1 MEVRGWRIER
11 YIAGEVLFSVVVAF
25 LFFFLIFLVN
35 QLLLLAEDI
44 LEKQVPVFDVLEL
57 LWYSLPSI
65 VALSVP
71 FASLVGCLMAI
82 GRLNSDNEVI
92 AMRASGV
99 SLYRMFAPVL
109 LLGVVL
115 SLFTFITNDYL
126 LPVGNLNLVRRYRE
140 LILSNPDLEFEAYAA
155 REFQD
160 LVLVSGEV
168 DDSRISDLLIIETGR
183 RSRER
188 IISAREAVLEEDAE
202 RSGVITLRLSDVS
215 LQDPVG
221 GNTEDYDYSRISEMT
236 YNILL
241 RDISL
246 TLQNP
251 TAREMSSVD
260 VYAMVRDQRADLRE
274 RRRERDARVA
284 ELQEELSRR
293 TVELERE
300 LGAGEV
306 SFEQAREELSTLTEE
321 VDSERS
327 RAIFSRSL
335 QLNLIEFHKKFSIPA
350 ACFAFMIF
358 AFPVGLHAK
367 RSGRAIGF
375 GIGLFVS
382 FLYWASIFGGQT
394 LGVQHPQIPAFLTMW
409 LPNILVIAVGLWLL
423 LERARR

>member
-1 MEVRGWRIER
+1 MDFRAWRIER
-11 YIAGEVLFSVVVAF
+11 YIAGEVFFSFVVAF
-25 LFFFLIFLVN
+25 LFFFLIFLIN

-44 LEKQVPVFDVLEL
+44 LEKQVPVLEVLEL

-82 GRLNSDNEVI
+82 GRLNSDNEII

-99 SLYRMFAPVL
+99 SLYRMFTPVL
-109 LLGVVL
+109 LLGIVL
-115 SLFTFITNDYL
+115 SLFTFVTNDYL

-168 DDSRISDLLIIETGR
+168 DEARIQDLLIIETGR

-188 IISAREAVLEEDAE
+188 IINAREAVLEEDKE
-202 RSGVITLRLSDVS
+202 RSGVITLRLSDVR

-221 GNTEDYDYSRISEMT
+221 GNPEDYDYSRTAEMT

-260 VYAMVRDQRADLRE
+260 VYAMVRDQRADLQD
-274 RRRERDARVA
+274 RRRERDLRVKR
-284 ELQEELSRR
+284 LSEELSHR
-293 TVELERE
+293 TVELEMKIDS
-300 LGAGEV
+300 GEIT
-306 SFEQAREELSTLTEE
+306 SRRAREELASLA
-321 VDSERS
+321 SEIEAERTRS
-327 RAIFSRSL
+327 IVSRSL

-350 ACFAFMIF
+350 ACFAFVIF
-358 AFPVGLHAK
+358 AFPVGLYAK

-394 LGVQHPQIPAFLTMW
+394 LGVQHPQVPAFLAMW
-409 LPNILVIAVGLWLL
+409 LPNILVSLVGLWLL
-423 LERARR
+423 WERARR

>member
-1 MEVRGWRIER
+1 MDFRGRRIER
-11 YIAGEVLFSVVVAF
+11 YIAGEVFFSFLVAF
-25 LFFFLIFLVN
+25 LFFFLIFLIN

-44 LEKQVPVFDVLEL
+44 LEKQVPVLDVLEM

-71 FASLVGCLMAI
+71 FATLVGCLMAI
-82 GRLNSDNEVI
+82 GRLNSDNEII

-109 LLGVVL
+109 LLGIVL
-115 SLFTFITNDYL
+115 SLFTFVINDYL

-140 LILSNPDLEFEAYAA
+140 LILSNPDLEFQAYSA

-168 DDSRISDLLIIETGR
+168 DESRIQDLLIIETGR

-188 IISAREAVLEEDAE
+188 IINAREAVLEEDEE

-221 GNTEDYDYSRISEMT
+221 GNPEDYDYSRSSEMT

-260 VYAMVRDQRADLRE
+260 VHAMVREQREDLRE
-274 RRRERDARVA
+274 RRRERDERVA
-284 ELQEELSRR
+284 RLRQELSSR
-293 TVELERE
+293 TIELER
-300 LGAGEV
+300 AVSSGEV
-306 SFEQAREELSTLTEE
+306 TTEQARDELSSLVTDIEG
-321 VDSERS
+321 ERS
-327 RAIFSRSL
+327 RTIVSRSL

-350 ACFAFMIF
+350 ACFAFVVF
-358 AFPVGLHAK
+358 GFPVGLYAK

-394 LGVQHPQIPAFLTMW
+394 LGVQHPQLPASLAMW
-409 LPNILVIAVGLWLL
+409 LPNILVILAGLWLL
-423 LERARR
+423 WERARR